1 MIITQETLQNLSK
14 GSQEAFHSIF
24 ETYYSKVFLYTRGF
38 LKNKDDAEDVVQT
51 IFIRLW
57 THRTSLSNVANFDH
71 YLFTMTHH
79 TMLNFIASKYNMR
92 SYLQTDT
99 LNVLD
104 NHSPQEDLIAK
115 DAQLLVDMVVS
126 QMPSQRQKVYRMSRE
141 KGLSNQEIAK
151 ILGIS
156 KKTVENHLNLALGII
171 RKAIIMSY

>member
-1 MIITQETLQNLSK
+1 MS
-14 GSQEAFHSIF
+14 
-24 ETYYSKVFLYTRGF
+24 
-38 LKNKDDAEDVVQT
+38 
-51 IFIRLW
+51 
-57 THRTSLSNVANFDH
+57 
-71 YLFTMTHH
+71 
-79 TMLNFIASKYNMR
+79 
-92 SYLQTDT
+92 
-99 LNVLD
+99 LD